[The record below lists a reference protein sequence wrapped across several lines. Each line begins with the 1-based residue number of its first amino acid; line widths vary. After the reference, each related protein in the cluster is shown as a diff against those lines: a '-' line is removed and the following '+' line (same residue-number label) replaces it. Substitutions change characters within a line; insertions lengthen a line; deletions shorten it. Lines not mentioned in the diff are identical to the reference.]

1 MSKNNLAILFL
12 SCNIFPME
20 KEDIKLTPEQE
31 FVHFYT
37 GNFKALMEEMLHEE
51 EAVFSLKKATLEL
64 WAEIIRRF
72 LVMTIPENDQKK
84 DEV

>member
-20 KEDIKLTPEQE
+20 KENEILTPEQQ
-31 FVHFYT
+31 FIHFYT
-37 GNFKALMEEMLHEE
+37 GNFKALMEDMLHEE
-51 EAVFSLKKATLEL
+51 EAEFGLKRAALEL
-64 WAEIIRRF
+64 WAEIIKRF
-72 LVMTIPENDQKK
+72 LAMTAPENDQKK